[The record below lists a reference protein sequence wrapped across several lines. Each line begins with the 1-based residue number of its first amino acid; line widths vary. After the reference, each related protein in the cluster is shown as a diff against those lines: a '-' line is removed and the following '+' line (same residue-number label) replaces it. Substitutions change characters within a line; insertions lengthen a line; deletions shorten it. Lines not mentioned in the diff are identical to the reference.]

1 MTMKKEKD
9 KEVKVTEILAVP
21 VTKESI
27 RDSLELVARSVVG
40 TQSSYMHSMILLDNL
55 FRLPNARELFDED
68 LKEQAKDLWKKIKST
83 GLQLNDP
90 PLLFES

>member
-1 MTMKKEKD
+1 MKKEKEA
-9 KEVKVTEILAVP
+9 KAPEAVEIP
-21 VTKESI
+21 ITKEGV
-27 RDSLELVARSVVG
+27 RNTLESVARSVVG

-55 FRLPNARELFDED
+55 FRLPNARELFDDD
-68 LKEQAKDLWKKIKST
+68 LKEQARDLWLKIKST